1 MAFEITSDTVVKILV
16 RRGLEIERQST
27 LLTEGELGY
36 SIDLKRL
43 FVGDGYTTGGITVG
57 NKNFGNVSNT
67 NDILS
72 ITQPGDFCFSNNILY
87 FKNTDGSFLGTLP
100 VPYVELSDPESVATV
115 DYSSAPFNGIRF
127 GLSGFAPGLTIDYSD
142 NGNGNINNTITKK
155 YSQLTFDARYISLCA
170 SSNSWY
176 LGNIFNKQVANNQ
189 DATLNVADEIF
200 VNDSNSNPYQ
210 VQIYAKDPLGT
221 ANSII
226 QAVSGGMVIKG
237 RNGVGLLN
245 TYNTATSPQLQVA
258 NNGQVIL
265 GPTLTGQSR
274 TNPGNLVYGV
284 SRFLTAAY
292 FDDDVY
298 IGRLYTNFLSAA
310 QTFTT
315 ASSSLSVYTIDSL
328 QETAFIGNGNAA
340 STQNILR
347 VAGNAGVTLRDYLTV
362 KDSNAGDGG
371 IVAINYAPGLNSNY
385 SFSVSG
391 SVGINAPGAF
401 GSGTDRFDV
410 NAGTIALNGT
420 SIVARVNTGSSSD
433 YLYLSGGLRA
443 GQDIIAF
450 YSSDKNLKSN
460 IKPIE
465 TPLQKLN
472 QITGVS
478 FDWNAES
485 GHTGSEYGVVAQDV
499 EKVLPLAV
507 TTRDNG
513 YKAVKYDNLIPLLI
527 ESIKELNKKIETQE
541 N

>member
-1 MAFEITSDTVVKILV
+1 MAFEITSDTVVKILI

-27 LLTEGELGY
+27 LLSEGEPGY

-43 FVGDGYTTGGITVG
+43 FIGDGYTIGGIPVG
-57 NKNFGNVSNT
+57 VKNFGIVGNT
-67 NDILS
+67 TEFLTYS
-72 ITQPGDFCFSNNILY
+72 QQGDFCYSNNAFL
-87 FKNTDGSFLGTLP
+87 FKNNDGNLTSSLPQVYSDSFNPGIANL
-100 VPYVELSDPESVATV
+100 E
-115 DYSSAPFNGIRF
+115 YSSQNLFRI
-127 GLSGFAPGLTIDYSD
+127 GLSSFSPGLTIDYSIE
-142 NGNGNINNTITKK
+142 GNGNINNTIDKNFAQV
-155 YSQLTFDARYISLCA
+155 SFDARYISLCA

-176 LGNIFNKQVANNQ
+176 LGNIFNKQVVNNQ

-401 GSGTDRFDV
+401 GSGTNRFDV